1 MRRLRKS
8 RSWQTAADRLSDD
21 PRQTRMEPISLR
33 TPLALLL
40 MSLGAI
46 AAIWWWLATPIVLVR
61 APIDPNAKLLCVSY
75 APFRGAQTPLK
86 LTTHIDPEQIAQD
99 LAQLAK
105 ISDCV
110 RTYSIEN
117 GLDQVP
123 GLAAKV
129 GLKVIQGIWLGSD
142 RLKNLAQIST
152 AVSLTKQ
159 YPDVITSLVVGNE
172 VLLRG
177 EMTTADLAATI
188 RSVKSQV
195 TVPVTYAD
203 VWEYWLRNREV
214 YDAVDFITIHI
225 LPYWEDIPVRAKFA
239 ASHVDAI
246 RKRMAVAFPAKEI
259 LVGETGWPSEGRM
272 REGALPSR
280 TNQARVVSEILDLA
294 KRENFRVN
302 LIEAY
307 DQPWKR
313 QLEGT
318 VGGYWGLFDS
328 VRREVKY
335 PPGVAISNF
344 PFWKLQMACGMAL
357 SALVFAVAWL
367 TLRRRPWT
375 PRLTSWIAVGTS
387 ATTAGILF
395 GVAADKMFYE
405 SYGFGGWLGWGALLA
420 AAIASPLLCTNA
432 LMSGRALPT
441 FLELLGPREERSQ
454 GVPTMMLGAV
464 LLVTVLIGA
473 ETALG
478 FVFDPR
484 YRDFPFAALTMAV
497 VPFSTLML
505 LNRPKEGIR
514 PIAEAVFAG
523 LLAGAGIYTLFN
535 EGADNW
541 QSLWTCVA
549 YFLLAVTLWRARGA
563 QIPK

>member
-1 MRRLRKS
+1 
-8 RSWQTAADRLSDD
+8 
-21 PRQTRMEPISLR
+21 MEPISLR
-33 TPLALLL
+33 TPLALLVI
-40 MSLGAI
+40 SLGAI
-46 AAIWWWLATPIVLVR
+46 AAVWWWLATPINLAR
-61 APIDPNAKLLCVSY
+61 APIDPNAKLQCVSY
-75 APFRGAQTPLK
+75 APFRGDQTPLQ
-86 LTTHIDPEQIAQD
+86 LTTHIEPEQIAQD

-105 ISDCV
+105 ITDCV

-123 GLAAKV
+123 ALAAKE
-129 GLKVIQGIWLGSD
+129 GLKVIQGIWLGSN

-152 AVSLTKQ
+152 VVGLTKQ
-159 YPDVITSLVVGNE
+159 YPGTISSVVVGNE

-195 TVPVTYAD
+195 AVPVTYAD

-214 YDAVDFITIHI
+214 YEAVDFVTIHI
-225 LPYWEDIPVRAKFA
+225 LPYWEDFPIRAKYA
-239 ASHVDAI
+239 AAHVDSI
-246 RKRMAVAFPAKEI
+246 RKRMAVAFPGKEI
-259 LVGETGWPSEGRM
+259 LIGETGWPSAGRM
-272 REGALPSR
+272 RDAALPSR

-318 VGGYWGLFDS
+318 VGGYWGLIDS
-328 VRREVKY
+328 AQRALKY
-335 PPGVAISNF
+335 PPGVPISNY
-344 PFWKLQMACGMAL
+344 PLWKLQMGCGMAL
-357 SALVFAVAWL
+357 SVLVFGAGWL

-375 PRLTSWIAVGTS
+375 PRLVSWVAVGCS
-387 ATTAGILF
+387 ATTAGILL
-395 GVAADKMFYE
+395 GIAADKMIYE
-405 SYGFGGWLGWGALLA
+405 SYGIGGWLGWGALLA
-420 AAIASPLLCTNA
+420 AAIASPLLCANA

-441 FLELLGPREERSQ
+441 FLELLGPRDQRTRS
-454 GVPTMMLGAV
+454 VLTILLGAT
-464 LLVTVLIGA
+464 LLVTTVIGA

-484 YRDFPFAALTMAV
+484 YKDFPFAALTMAV
-497 VPFSTLML
+497 VPFATLML
-505 LNRPKEGIR
+505 LNRPQDGVR
-514 PIAEAVFAG
+514 PIAESVFAG
-523 LLAGAGIYTLFN
+523 VLAASALYTIFN

-541 QSLWTCVA
+541 QSLWTCAV
-549 YFLLAVTLWRARGA
+549 YFLLAVTLWRARAA

>member
-1 MRRLRKS
+1 
-8 RSWQTAADRLSDD
+8 
-21 PRQTRMEPISLR
+21 MEPISLH

-40 MSLGAI
+40 LSLGAI
-46 AAIWWWLATPIVLVR
+46 AAVWWWIATPINLAR
-61 APIDPNAKLLCVSY
+61 APIDPAAKLMCVSY
-75 APFRGAQTPLK
+75 APFRDAQTPLVQ
-86 LTTHIDPEQIAQD
+86 TTHIPAEQIAQD

-123 GLAAKV
+123 ALAAKV
-129 GLKVIQGIWLGSD
+129 GLKVIQGIWLGGN

-152 AVSLTKQ
+152 AVGLAKE
-159 YPDVITSLVVGNE
+159 YPGVITSLVVGNE

-177 EMTTADLAATI
+177 EMTSADLAALI

-214 YDAVDFITIHI
+214 YEAVDFVTIHI
-225 LPYWEDIPVRAKFA
+225 LPYWEDFPIRARHA
-239 ASHVDAI
+239 AGHVESI
-246 RKRMAVAFPAKEI
+246 RKRMAVAFPGKEI
-259 LVGETGWPSEGRM
+259 LVGETGWPSAGRM

-280 TNQARVVSEILDLA
+280 TNQARVVSEILSLA

-318 VGGYWGLFDS
+318 VGGYWGLIDS
-328 VRREVKY
+328 EQRAVKY
-335 PPGVAISNF
+335 PPNQAISNF
-344 PFWKLQMACGMAL
+344 PFWKLQMGSGMAL
-357 SALVFAVAWL
+357 SVLVFGAALL

-375 PRLTSWIAVGTS
+375 PRLVSWLAVGTW
-387 ATTAGILF
+387 ATVAGILL
-395 GVAADKMFYE
+395 GVATDKLFYE
-405 SYGFGGWLGWGALLA
+405 SYSIGRWIGWGTLLA
-420 AAIASPLLCTNA
+420 AGIASPLLCANA
-432 LMSGRALPT
+432 VMSGRALPT
-441 FLELLGPREERSQ
+441 FLELLGPRDHRTGS
-454 GVPTMMLGAV
+454 VLTMMLGAV
-464 LLVTVLIGA
+464 LVVTTLIGA

-497 VPFSTLML
+497 VPFSGLML
-505 LNRPKEGIR
+505 LNRPQDGVR

-523 LLAGAGIYTLFN
+523 VLAGSVLYIVFN
-535 EGADNW
+535 EGAANW
-541 QSLWTCVA
+541 QSLWTCA
-549 YFLLAVTLWRARGA
+549 IYFLFAVTLWQARAV

>member
-1 MRRLRKS
+1 
-8 RSWQTAADRLSDD
+8 
-21 PRQTRMEPISLR
+21 MEPISLR

-40 MSLGAI
+40 LSLTAI
-46 AAIWWWLATPIVLVR
+46 VAAWWWLATPITLAR

-75 APFRGAQTPLK
+75 APFRDTQTPLL
-86 LTTHIDPEQIAQD
+86 LTTHILPEQIAQD

-105 ISDCV
+105 ITDCV

-123 GLAAKV
+123 ALAAKA
-129 GLKVIQGIWLGSD
+129 GLKVIQGIWLGSN

-152 AVSLTKQ
+152 VVGLTKG
-159 YPDVITSLVVGNE
+159 YPGAITAVVVGNE

-195 TVPVTYAD
+195 SVPVTYAD

-214 YDAVDFITIHI
+214 YDAVDFVTIHI
-225 LPYWEDIPVRAKFA
+225 LPYWEDFPIRAKYA
-239 ASHVDAI
+239 AAHVDAI
-246 RKRMAVAFPAKEI
+246 RKRMAVAFPGKEI
-259 LVGETGWPSEGRM
+259 LVGETGWPSAGRM
-272 REGALPSR
+272 RDAALPSR

-318 VGGYWGLFDS
+318 VGGYWGLLDS
-328 VRREVKY
+328 VRRVVKY
-335 PPGVAISNF
+335 PPGEAISNY
-344 PFWKLQMACGMAL
+344 PFWKLQMGCGIAL
-357 SALVFAVAWL
+357 SVFTFGAAWL

-375 PRLTSWIAVGTS
+375 PRLVAWIAVAIS
-387 ATTAGILF
+387 ATTAGILL

-405 SYGFGGWLGWGALLA
+405 SYGFGSWLGWGALLT
-420 AAIASPLLCTNA
+420 AAIASPLLCANA

-441 FLELLGPREERSQ
+441 FLELLGPRDDRVRS
-454 GVPTMMLGAV
+454 VLTVLLGAA
-464 LLVTVLIGA
+464 LIITTLIGA

-497 VPFSTLML
+497 VPFSSLML
-505 LNRPKEGIR
+505 LNRPQAGAR

-523 LLAGAGIYTLFN
+523 LLAGSAFYIVFN
-535 EGADNW
+535 EGSDNW
-541 QSLWTCVA
+541 QSLWTCA
-549 YFLLAVTLWRARGA
+549 IYFLLGVTLWQARAA